1 MTDFRIWRFFQRFAR
16 SPATRMVPPPPGFRE
31 GDTFVPE
38 RILGMD
44 ESLAVLHATS
54 QALACCAL
62 AQRRRD
68 KGDSD
73 TVPVRFPPSP

>member
-1 MTDFRIWRFFQRFAR
+1 MANFRIWRFFQQPAR
-16 SPATRMVPPPPGFRE
+16 RSDPRPVPPKTGFRE

-62 AQRRRD
+62 AQYRKKR
-68 KGDSD
+68 GDSD
-73 TVPVRFPPSP
+73 TVPVEIPRSS